1 LTTTFIEHLVPADEI
16 LDATLAASAAAGLP
30 DIQVSPPQGR
40 LLRPAGRNPRR
51 PLDPGDRHPRRLQHD
66 LPARGMAK
74 DGSLTTLE
82 IDPRHAD
89 VARANFALAG
99 LTDVI
104 DLRLGPALDTLPEL
118 VGPFDLI
125 FIDADKQHNADY
137 FTWALRLSRPGTVI
151 IVDNVVRGGRVI
163 GASGRDDVING
174 VRRVV
179 ELIGAEP
186 RVAATAIQT
195 VGGKGYDGS
204 SSRRFANGPHGTSR
218 LRTTATSW
226 SDGA

>member
-1 LTTTFIEHLVPADEI
+1 MSRDQWAAVDDYFVEHLVPADDI
-16 LDATLAASAAAGLP
+16 LDAALAASAAAGLP

-40 LLRPAGRNPRR
+40 LLRLLAEIRGARSILEIGTLAGYSTIC
-51 PLDPGDRHPRRLQHD
+51 L
-66 LPARGMAK
+66 ARGMAK

-82 IDPRHAD
+82 IDPKHAD

-99 LTDVI
+99 LADVI
-104 DLRLGPALDTLPEL
+104 DLRVGPALDTLPDL
-118 VGPFDLI
+118 DGPFDLV
-125 FIDADKQHNADY
+125 FIDADKQHNPDY

-163 GASGRDDVING
+163 ETAGRDEVIGG

-186 RVAATAIQT
+186 RVTATAIQT
-195 VGGKGYDGS
+195 VGAKGYDG
-204 SSRRFANGPHGTSR
+204 FI
-218 LRTTATSW
+218 LATVC
-226 SDGA
+226 

>member
-1 LTTTFIEHLVPADEI
+1 VSHDQWAAVDDYFIEHLVPADEI

-40 LLRPAGRNPRR
+40 LLRLLAEIQGARSI
-51 PLDPGDRHPRRLQHD
+51 LEIGTLGGYSTIC
-66 LPARGMAK
+66 LARGMTK
-74 DGSLTTLE
+74 DGFLTTLE
-82 IDPRHAD
+82 IDPQHAD
-89 VARANFALAG
+89 VARANFARAG

-118 VGPFDLI
+118 DGPFDLI
-125 FIDADKQHNADY
+125 FIDADKQHNPDY

-163 GASGRDDVING
+163 ETSGRDDVISG

-195 VGGKGYDGS
+195 VGGKGYDG
-204 SSRRFANGPHGTSR
+204 FI
-218 LRTTATSW
+218 LATVC
-226 SDGA
+226 

>member
-1 LTTTFIEHLVPADEI
+1 MT
-16 LDATLAASAAAGLP
+16 
-30 DIQVSPPQGR
+30 
-40 LLRPAGRNPRR
+40 
-51 PLDPGDRHPRRLQHD
+51 
-66 LPARGMAK
+66 K
-74 DGSLTTLE
+74 DGFLTTLE
-82 IDPRHAD
+82 IDPQHAD
-89 VARANFALAG
+89 VARANFARAG

-118 VGPFDLI
+118 DGPFDLI
-125 FIDADKQHNADY
+125 FIDADKQHNPDY

-163 GASGRDDVING
+163 ETSGRDDVISG

-195 VGGKGYDGS
+195 VGGKGYDG
-204 SSRRFANGPHGTSR
+204 FI
-218 LRTTATSW
+218 LATVC
-226 SDGA
+226 